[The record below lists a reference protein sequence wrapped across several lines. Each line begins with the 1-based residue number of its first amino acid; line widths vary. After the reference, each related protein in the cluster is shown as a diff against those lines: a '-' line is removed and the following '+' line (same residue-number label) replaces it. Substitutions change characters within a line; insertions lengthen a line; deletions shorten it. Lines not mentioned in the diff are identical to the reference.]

1 MRARAR
7 LKTFSEIDISCKS
20 FYGSIKMKIKN
31 INGSSSD
38 RFKNPPQGYYSWI
51 FYYKDKCGY
60 SVSPSCANISHNYIR
75 DNIVGAHVRKAGSSD
90 EKWYIVPLCETC
102 NALNSDVEID
112 IGNTPMVEVNP

>member
-1 MRARAR
+1 MVQAV
-7 LKTFSEIDISCKS
+7 S
-20 FYGSIKMKIKN
+20 GVKIRRRVMAV
-31 INGSSSD
+31 G
-38 RFKNPPQGYYSWI
+38 
-51 FYYKDKCGY
+51 
-60 SVSPSCANISHNYIR
+60 YIR

>member
-1 MRARAR
+1 
-7 LKTFSEIDISCKS
+7 
-20 FYGSIKMKIKN
+20 MKIKN

-60 SVSPSCANISHNYIR
+60 SDIVSPSCANILHNSIPA
-75 DNIVGAHVRKAGSSD
+75 DVGAHVRKADSSD
-90 EKWYIVPLCETC
+90 GKWYIVPLCETC
-102 NALNSDVEID
+102 NAFSSDVEID